1 MPIFKSKKLKYENK
15 SLLSDKLT
23 RKFKAEMAE
32 VLGPDLMNEV
42 EWRHGDADF
51 QNVAS
56 EYYKIWE
63 RQEGGHKKYSYF
75 ALYDRLFA
83 PYRNTGATL
92 LEIGVYKGASIKSW
106 QEFLGDG
113 STVVGVDV
121 NPECVQWDDAAG
133 RRHVRI
139 GDQSNPD
146 FLQRLGEE
154 FGPFNIVVDDGSHI
168 TDHQIASFNGLF
180 ARHVAA
186 RGLYFIEDTN
196 TSLWPAYRQGGKD
209 IFDLVRALA
218 LATHI
223 FYADHSI
230 PDYGRDQHQKSF
242 KTLAAAKLIKEVRVV
257 DAGIAIYKAG
267 DDHYPPLVD
276 HR

>member
-1 MPIFKSKKLKYENK
+1 MQIFKSKKQK
-15 SLLSDKLT
+15 SATGVLVSEELT
-23 RKFKAEMAE
+23 RKFKSEMAE
-32 VLGPDLMNEV
+32 VLGPDLMHEID
-42 EWRHGDADF
+42 WRHGDPDF
-51 QNVAS
+51 RKIS
-56 EYYKIWE
+56 SDFYEIWE

-75 ALYDRLFA
+75 ALYDRLFS

-106 QEFLGDG
+106 REYLGDG

-121 NPECVQWDDAAG
+121 NPDCVQWDDPAD

-139 GDQSNPD
+139 GDQSDPA

-154 FGPFNIVVDDGSHI
+154 FGPFNIVVDDGSHM

-180 ARHVAA
+180 ARYVAP
-186 RGLYFIEDTN
+186 GGVYFIEDTN
-196 TSLWPAYRQGGKD
+196 TSLWAAYRRGGKD

-218 LATHI
+218 LATHV
-223 FYADHSI
+223 FYG
-230 PDYGRDQHQKSF
+230 DYSGRDYARDQHNKAF
-242 KTLAAAKLIKEVRVV
+242 KTLAAAKLIEEVRVV
-257 DAGIAIYKAG
+257 DAGVAIYKAG

-276 HR
+276 RR